1 MFASRAFPD
10 KLLSWDSSSTTL
22 PAPQL
27 KTQVKEDGTIQIS
40 QDGVKA
46 GAKPALLPI
55 LDMLNHKPLTKITWQ
70 PGQNDIGFTGEEFL
84 EKGTEVFNN
93 YGPKPNQ
100 QCLYPWSLPDHPS
113 LLANISCA

>member
-10 KLLSWDSSSTTL
+10 KLLSWDSPSTTL

-27 KTQVKEDGTIQIS
+27 KTQVNEDGTTQIF
-40 QDGVKA
+40 QDGVTA
-46 GAKPALLPI
+46 GAKPALFPI
-55 LDMLNHKPLTKITWQ
+55 LDMLNHKPHTKITWH
-70 PGQNDIGFTGEEFL
+70 PGQSDIGFTGEEFL

-100 QCLYPWSLPDHPS
+100 QRLCSWEFIRPS
-113 LLANISCA
+113 KSIS